1 MRVGEKMEILGSILS
16 ACVAGGLALIG
27 VIITNNSANNKMQME
42 NKTAQAVTDN
52 KIENLTNEVRK
63 HNRFA
68 ERIPVLEEKVK
79 KLEEDVDELKQR

>member
-1 MRVGEKMEILGSILS
+1 MDFSSIIS
-16 ACVAGGLALIG
+16 ACIAGGLALVG
-27 VIITNNSANNKMQME
+27 VIITNMTSNNKMQSE

-68 ERIPVLEEKVK
+68 ERVPILEEKVK
-79 KLEEDVDELKQR
+79 VLEKDVEDLKDRI

>member
-1 MRVGEKMEILGSILS
+1 MDFSSIIS
-16 ACVAGGLALIG
+16 ACIAGGLALVG
-27 VIITNNSANNKMQME
+27 VIITNMASNNKMQSE

-68 ERIPVLEEKVK
+68 ERVPILEEKVK
-79 KLEEDVDELKQR
+79 VLEKDVEDLKDRV